1 MKKITLLSSMLFISA
16 FMLAQPILNWVRP
29 PYGTTKTYNIHS
41 GTMTEPT
48 SGANQVWDYSAISV
62 SNIGAGVYTDPAT
75 LPASVINKF
84 PTATYVEVWTSPAAP
99 TVEQAIVDF
108 YHEYPDSLVRMGQQ
122 SSGGSNSSTW
132 GDTQGI
138 WNVSFGGSSN
148 ANYQDPGTGQLASG
162 VFTYAAYGTLT
173 TPYGTYNDVVMII
186 RPGSKLFFST
196 TPYYGLLMNV
206 IYSGPTTIAGAYVY
220 DYNFATTVSEANE
233 VSAFSLFPNPV
244 SNELTINFG
253 NSKIKTIELLNV
265 LGEVI
270 LTKKISSS
278 TIKINITELANSI
291 YFVKT
296 IDSYNQVSIQKFLKN

>member
-1 MKKITLLSSMLFISA
+1 MKKITLLAFILSSATLF
-16 FMLAQPILNWVRP
+16 FAQPTLNWVRP

-41 GTMTEPT
+41 GTMTEPG

-62 SNIGAGVYTDPAT
+62 SNIGAGVYTDPST

-99 TVEQAIVDF
+99 SVEQAIVDF
-108 YHEYPDSLVRMGQQ
+108 YREYPDSLVRMGQQ

-138 WNVSFGGSSN
+138 WNVSFGGSTN
-148 ANYQDPGTGQLASG
+148 AKYLDQGTGQLVTG

-173 TPYGTYNDVVMII
+173 TPYGTYNDVVMIT

-220 DYNFATTVSEANE
+220 DYDFPTSIDKLHASNKLTFY
-233 VSAFSLFPNPV
+233 PNPA
-244 SNELTINFG
+244 SNQLTLSF
-253 NSKIKTIELLNV
+253 NV
-265 LGEVI
+265 VAKRTVEIYNLLGEK
-270 LTKKISSS
+270 LYSTKVNTTNLNIDVKTFENGVYFIKS
-278 TIKINITELANSI
+278 TDENNNITTS
-291 YFVKT
+291 
-296 IDSYNQVSIQKFLKN
+296 KFIKN

>member
-1 MKKITLLSSMLFISA
+1 MKKITLLSSMLCVSV
-16 FMLAQPILNWVRP
+16 FMFAQPTLNWVRP

-48 SGANQVWDYSAISV
+48 TGANQVWDYSAISV

-99 TVEQAIVDF
+99 SVEEAIVD
-108 YHEYPDSLVRMGQQ
+108 YYKEYPDSLVRMGQQ

-138 WNVSFGGSSN
+138 WNVSFGGSTN
-148 ANYQDPGTGQLASG
+148 ATYLNQSTGQLVSG
-162 VFTYAAYGTLT
+162 VYTYAAYGTLT
-173 TPYGTYNDVVMII
+173 TPYGTYNDVVMIT

-206 IYSGPTTIAGAYVY
+206 IYSGPTTIAGAYIY
-220 DYNFATTVSEANE
+220 DYTFATNVSETIE
-233 VSAFSLFPNPV
+233 ETTTFSLFPNPV
-244 SNELTINFG
+244 NNVLNLVFDANNQKVEIY
-253 NSKIKTIELLNV
+253 NV
-265 LGEVI
+265 LGEI
-270 LTKKISSS
+270 MYNNISLNNNLSIDVSAFGSGVYFIKTTDKNNTVS
-278 TIKINITELANSI
+278 T
-291 YFVKT
+291 
-296 IDSYNQVSIQKFLKN
+296 QKFIKN